1 MFYIWGFGWYNQS
14 INAEEEKHMSLTLE
28 KIFEAK
34 NRIAPYTTRTPLIRL
49 EKLDEYLG
57 CQVYLKAECMQITG
71 AFKLR
76 GAVNKIRMLT
86 PEQLS
91 CGIVAASSGN
101 HGKAVAYTA
110 KKLGA
115 KATIVMPYTAPA
127 IKVNAIKELGAEVV
141 QCETSER
148 FDVAERI
155 CRERNATMVP
165 PYNDE
170 DIMAGQ
176 GTAGI
181 EILEQCP
188 EIDTIIVPVSGGG
201 LIGGVST
208 AVKGMDNS
216 VKVYGA
222 EPAALPRYS
231 ASLAAGKPVKVEQ
244 KKSIADAL
252 VSQMP
257 GDQCYPY
264 VAANVDGFFDVED
277 EYLLKAWKLLLT
289 EGKIF
294 CEPSSAITVGAVLQG
309 LAKVKKDEKVCFLIS
324 GGSAGLDQLKVLENV
339 TI

>member
-1 MFYIWGFGWYNQS
+1 
-14 INAEEEKHMSLTLE
+14 MSLTLE

-155 CRERNATMVP
+155 CREKKCDHGSAVQRRGYYGRTGNRG
-165 PYNDE
+165 NRDS
-170 DIMAGQ
+170 
-176 GTAGI
+176 GT
-181 EILEQCP
+181 
-188 EIDTIIVPVSGGG
+188 VSG
-201 LIGGVST
+201 
-208 AVKGMDNS
+208 D
-216 VKVYGA
+216 
-222 EPAALPRYS
+222 
-231 ASLAAGKPVKVEQ
+231 
-244 KKSIADAL
+244 
-252 VSQMP
+252 
-257 GDQCYPY
+257 
-264 VAANVDGFFDVED
+264 
-277 EYLLKAWKLLLT
+277 
-289 EGKIF
+289 
-294 CEPSSAITVGAVLQG
+294 
-309 LAKVKKDEKVCFLIS
+309 
-324 GGSAGLDQLKVLENV
+324 
-339 TI
+339 

>member
-1 MFYIWGFGWYNQS
+1 
-14 INAEEEKHMSLTLE
+14 MSLTLE

-155 CRERNATMVP
+155 CREKNATMVP

-170 DIMAGQ
+170 EIMAGQ

-188 EIDTIIVPVSGGG
+188 EVDKVVVPVSGGG
-201 LIGGVST
+201 LISGVST
-208 AVKGMDNS
+208 AVKALRPHA
-216 VKVYGA
+216 KVYGA
-222 EPAALPRYS
+222 EPTALPRYS
-231 ASLAAGKPVKVEQ
+231 ESLKAGKPVQVEQ
-244 KKSIADAL
+244 KRSVADAL
-252 VSQMP
+252 ACSLP
-257 GDQCYPY
+257 GDLCFPV
-264 VAANVDGFFDVED
+264 VAANTDGVCAVED
-277 EYLLKAWKLLLT
+277 SCTLKGMKLLLM
-289 EGKIF
+289 EGKLL
-294 CEPSSAITVGAVLQG
+294 CEPSSAIGIGAVLQG
-309 LAKVKKDEKVCFLIS
+309 LLPVEKEEKVCFPIS
-324 GGSAGLDQLKVLENV
+324 GGNVGFEQLKILEDVVLPAAL
-339 TI
+339 